1 MKVVL
6 IFKLSQDVTHKE
18 VIILLSKTQIGENLT
33 SLRKAKGKTRDEVS
47 KDLDISVSALGMYE
61 NGNRIPRDEIKE
73 KLANYYQETID
84 HIFYTKQFFLTCNV
98 T

>member
-1 MKVVL
+1 M
-6 IFKLSQDVTHKE
+6 
-18 VIILLSKTQIGENLT
+18 LSKTQIGENLT
-33 SLRKAKGKTRDEVS
+33 NLRIAKGKTRDEAS
-47 KDLDISVSALGMYE
+47 KALNISVSALSMYE

-84 HIFYTKQFFLTCNV
+84 HIFYTKKIFLTANV